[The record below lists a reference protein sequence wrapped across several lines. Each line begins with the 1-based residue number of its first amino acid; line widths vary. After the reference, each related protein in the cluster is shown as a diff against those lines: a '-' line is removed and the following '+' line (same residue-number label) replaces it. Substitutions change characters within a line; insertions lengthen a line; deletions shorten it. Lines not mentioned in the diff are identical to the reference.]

1 MYTYLYIIK
10 FNMGQICR
18 TIQSKI
24 KNDTEINID
33 DCAKFDFIKFHII
46 KSSHTNKKKYKVMQ
60 ITEDLIVK
68 VVVYLKNEYQL
79 INLSFNAIV
88 FPSNTVDDED
98 EIQACLKA
106 QDLIDQKL
114 IYKYIKFDLISYCKE
129 KNIINAII
137 YLGDE
142 NINLW
147 TIQENIGISQSKIRS
162 PKSWLQYQHNKKLDE
177 F

>member
-1 MYTYLYIIK
+1 
-10 FNMGQICR
+10 MGQICR

-24 KNDTEINID
+24 KNDTEISID
-33 DCAKFDFIKFHII
+33 DCTKFDFIKFPTI
-46 KSSHTNKKKYKVMQ
+46 KLSHTNKKKYKVLE

-79 INLSFNAIV
+79 INLSFDAIV
-88 FPSNTVDDED
+88 FPSNIVDDED

-142 NINLW
+142 NINFW
-147 TIQENIGISQSKIRS
+147 VIQENIGISQSKIRLS
-162 PKSWLQYQHNKKLDE
+162 KPKSWLEYQDSKNLDKSY
-177 F
+177 